1 MSTQMSTTENGWTAE
16 DELRRIADLMKDEMA
31 SYPSQRE
38 IVHIALKALADKQ
51 SEVEQLTEE
60 LAGWRGRELQ
70 HCMERDMGR
79 VDGTTAAAAF
89 LLTPLVTI
97 PVIPMPPA
105 PEQKTLIPP
114 PGTGM

>member
-1 MSTQMSTTENGWTAE
+1 MSTTENGWTAE

-79 VDGTTAAAAF
+79 VDGTTAGDLLRTTDTHKTFEWVPGDGFTGRPAAWVLRADH
-89 LLTPLVTI
+89 
-97 PVIPMPPA
+97 PA
-105 PEQKTLIPP
+105 
-114 PGTGM
+114 